1 MDPSKDDEKQLIE
14 NAKKDPKAF
23 DALFERYYSPILN
36 YVLKRVGQFTVAQD
50 ITSDI
55 FFIVFRKLWQFK
67 WRNIPFSA
75 WIYRI
80 ANHEVAYYFRKQKRR
95 PLSLE
100 VILEAEH
107 WEPADPQD
115 IETEMKEVERELE
128 AHQDFLL
135 IQQELIKLPLK
146 YQEVI
151 TLKYFEA
158 KKIREISLILKKREN
173 TVKSLLKRG
182 MELLEVRAKNQKN
195 MQQIFPTVIF
205 EDETL

>member
-1 MDPSKDDEKQLIE
+1 MDSSIDDEKQLIE

-23 DALFERYYSPILN
+23 DILFEHYYPPILN

-55 FFIVFRKLWQFK
+55 FFIVFKKLWQFK

-100 VILEAEH
+100 VILETEH

-135 IQQELIKLPLK
+135 IQQELLKLPIK

-182 MELLEVRAKNQKN
+182 MELLEVCAKNQKN
-195 MQQIFPTVIF
+195 MQQIFPEFIF